1 MYRHRK
7 PHSLSP
13 MSFPCVSH
21 AGPSS
26 QDCRQCLFP
35 SLGPKVSGCEH
46 KTCALVPLR
55 VKKEKNSVFVSSR
68 SCVSPADTNPAAFH
82 PWVLRGLLI
91 LALALCAWKPSLWS
105 WLLSFQGE
113 APTAVPPPRPA
124 TTVNG
129 PAPLMISLLLSVV
142 VFIFFPS
149 LVKSLFFW

>member
-1 MYRHRK
+1 MQNLCFGPFKNYERK
-7 PHSLSP
+7 
-13 MSFPCVSH
+13 
-21 AGPSS
+21 
-26 QDCRQCLFP
+26 
-35 SLGPKVSGCEH
+35 K
-46 KTCALVPLR
+46 K
-55 VKKEKNSVFVSSR
+55 KKEMAFSPVGL
-68 SCVSPADTNPAAFH
+68 VSPQQRKNPAAFH